1 VTSKCPFDPTAFNA
15 RFDHHRPEFGTNREA
30 IFDDLRARCPV
41 ARSDEWG
48 GYVVL
53 TRYDDVVA
61 VARDDATFSSEPGI
75 TLPGLPATELLR
87 LPISIDPPQS
97 FKYRNILMRYFR
109 ASWLKSLEPWVDAF
123 VAELID
129 KFIEQGRADIQAD
142 LSHPLTAGFIM
153 HVTGLPREQWWEYS
167 IPVIAGIGR
176 QIGDEARMISRADAS
191 RMLSEE
197 IERQRKAP
205 RYSADEKVLPYLLQV
220 EIDGRK
226 LTHEEVLAIMELLLD
241 GGFDTTMA
249 LIGNSLLHLHHRR
262 DKRRE
267 LIDNPGLIEPA
278 VEEYLRWVTP
288 QQGLFR
294 TATRDTEVGGAP
306 IRKGEKV
313 FLAWSAAN
321 HDPEAF
327 PDPHEVRFDRPNN
340 RHVAFGVGAHLC
352 LGLNVAR
359 VEMRASLS
367 QILHRIPDYS
377 VDEAGIVRPEGL
389 GIVYGLE
396 HLPITFTPGTRTGSR
411 ADDSINLKR
420 AVPRRTP

>member
-1 VTSKCPFDPTAFNA
+1 MTRKCPFDPATFNA
-15 RFDHHRPEFGTNREA
+15 HFDHHRPEFGTNREV

-53 TRYDDVVA
+53 TRYEDVVA
-61 VARDDATFSSEPGI
+61 AARDDATFSSEPGI
-75 TLPGLPATELLR
+75 TLPGLPSTELLR

-109 ASWLKSLEPWVDAF
+109 ASWLKALEPWVDAF

-129 KFIEQGRADIQAD
+129 KFIEEGRADIQTD

-176 QIGDEARMISRADAS
+176 QIGDETRMISRADTS

-197 IERQRKAP
+197 IERQRKSP

-226 LTHEEVLAIMELLLD
+226 LTHEEVQAIMELLLD

-249 LIGNSLLHLHHRR
+249 LIGNSVLHLHHHP
-262 DKRRE
+262 DKRQE
-267 LIDNPGLIEPA
+267 LIDNPGLIGAA

-294 TATRDTEVGGAP
+294 TATRDTEIGGAQ
-306 IRKGEKV
+306 IGKGEKV
-313 FLAWSAAN
+313 FLAWAAAN

-327 PDPHEVRFDRPNN
+327 PDPHEVKFDRPNN

-359 VEMRASLS
+359 VEMRASLR
-367 QILHRIPDYS
+367 QILQRIADYS
-377 VDEAGIVRPEGL
+377 VIETGIVRPQGL
-389 GIVYGLE
+389 GIVNGLE
-396 HLPITFTPGTRTGSR
+396 HLPITFTPGIRTGVR
-411 ADDSINLKR
+411 ADDAIASVEHDGR
-420 AVPRRTP
+420 